1 MRIALGSP
9 SKKRALLLGV
19 FLLAAAYILIATL
32 QFVSNWFADRPK
44 VGSVRAATRLDPG
57 NADYHHRLGRLY
69 DLVERNPTAAI
80 EQYQAAVRLN
90 PHDARYWL
98 DLADAYQLSGDAN
111 GQARAIEAAVQADPT
126 TPNVA
131 WEAANLYLVE
141 GQTDKA
147 LREFRV
153 VMLGDPSL
161 FPSSLRLCWRLMPD
175 VDVLLLD
182 VIPARTDAYLD
193 FLAYLMSKEQTEGT
207 TKVWNALVQLRQPL
221 ETGYL
226 FSYTRYLL
234 AHKAVDEAVVV
245 WRQAAS
251 LLGLSAYLSSSNN
264 LIVNGSF
271 NLDVLNGG
279 FDWQYGKLPSVTLTL
294 DTSETHEGHRSLSIV
309 FDGPGVSDAGIVQP
323 IVVQPN
329 TTYRFTGYYKNAE
342 MDGAGGPHMALQD
355 LYTSTSYFL
364 SEELRDALTWKS
376 VVGEFT
382 TGPDTR
388 VLVFRIQR
396 LPAGSPIRG
405 KLWIDDLR
413 LVEVTEA
420 AP

>member
-1 MRIALGSP
+1 MRIALDSP
-9 SKKRALLLGV
+9 SKKRALLLGT
-19 FLLAAAYILIATL
+19 FLLTAVYILLVTV
-32 QFVSNWFADRPK
+32 QFVADWLADRPK
-44 VGSVRAATRLDPG
+44 VSSVRAATRLDPG

-69 DLVERNPTAAI
+69 DLVERNQSTAIA
-80 EQYQAAVRLN
+80 QYQAAVRLN

-111 GQARAIEAAVQADPT
+111 GQVRAIEEAVQADPT

-131 WEAANLYLVE
+131 WEAANLYMVE

-161 FPSSLRLCWRLMPD
+161 FPSSLRLCWRLTPD
-175 VDVLLLD
+175 VDILLRD

-193 FLAYLMSKEQTEGT
+193 FLTYLMSKEQTEGT

-226 FSYTRYLL
+226 FAYIRYLL
-234 AHKAVDEAVVV
+234 AHKAVDEASVA

-251 LLGLSAYLSSSNN
+251 LLGLSAYLPSSNN
-264 LIVNGSF
+264 LIVDGSF
-271 NLDVLNGG
+271 ALDVLNGG

-294 DTSETHEGHRSLSIV
+294 DAAEPHAGHRSLSIA
-309 FDGPGVSDAGIVQP
+309 FDGPGVNDAGIVQP

-329 TTYRFTGYYKNAE
+329 TTYRFSGYYKTAE
-342 MDGAGGPHMALQD
+342 MDGAGGPHMAILD
-355 LYTSTSYFL
+355 LYTGASYLL
-364 SEELRDALTWKS
+364 SEELRDALAWKS
-376 VVGEFT
+376 VVGDFT

-388 VLVFRIQR
+388 VLVFRVQR